1 MKRWEF
7 DVLVTQKMQSNP
19 QYRKGQ
25 AAFLV
30 AWEHIGEKIN
40 IIIGSEKD
48 PHYSD
53 DKLPAF
59 LVYLHDNG
67 FFEV

>member
-30 AWEHIGEKIN
+30 AWEHVGEKIN

>member
-1 MKRWEF
+1 MKIWEF
-7 DVLVTQKMQSNP
+7 DILVMQKMQENP

-25 AAFLV
+25 ATFLV
-30 AWEHIGEKIN
+30 AWQHNPTLIDSVLGT
-40 IIIGSEKD
+40 EKD

-53 DKLPAF
+53 TRISAF